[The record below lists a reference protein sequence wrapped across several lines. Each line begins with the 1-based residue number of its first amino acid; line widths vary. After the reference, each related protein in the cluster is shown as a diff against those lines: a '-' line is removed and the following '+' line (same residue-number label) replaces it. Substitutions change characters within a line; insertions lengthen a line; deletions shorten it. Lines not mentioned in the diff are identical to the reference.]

1 MGVIEIIGV
10 DPHRQRR
17 GISSRL
23 TEHATEHMQRCR
35 MDIVVVET
43 GGAPGHGPARAAY
56 EAAGFTLL
64 PIARYFPNA
73 RVTFRNA
80 GPCDGRSR

>member
-1 MGVIEIIGV
+1 MVVIEIIGV
-10 DPHRQRR
+10 DPHYQRR

-23 TEHATEHMQRCR
+23 TEHGTEHMQGCG

-43 GGAPGHGPARAAY
+43 SGDPGHAPARTAY

-73 RVTFRNA
+73 RVTFPHA